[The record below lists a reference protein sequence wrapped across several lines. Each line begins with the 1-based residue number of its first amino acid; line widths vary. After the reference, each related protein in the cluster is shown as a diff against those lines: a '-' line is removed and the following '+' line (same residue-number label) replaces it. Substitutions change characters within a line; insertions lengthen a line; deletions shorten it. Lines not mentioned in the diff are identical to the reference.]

1 LRAYL
6 GVKGPTEVQA
16 PGVWIMTIYTV
27 TTVDQVGGTYINKGR
42 RKEIE

>member
-1 LRAYL
+1 
-6 GVKGPTEVQA
+6 
-16 PGVWIMTIYTV
+16 MTIYTV